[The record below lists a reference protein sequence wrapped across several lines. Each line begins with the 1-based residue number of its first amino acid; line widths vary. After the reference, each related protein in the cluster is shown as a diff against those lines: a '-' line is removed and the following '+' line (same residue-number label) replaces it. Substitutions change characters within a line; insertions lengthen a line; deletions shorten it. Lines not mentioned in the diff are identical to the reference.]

1 MENFMS
7 RCEQLLEEGLKA
19 HVYSGAALA
28 VGKGDQL
35 FVKKT
40 IGTVSYDEDAV
51 LI

>member
-40 IGTVSYDEDAV
+40 IRH
-51 LI
+51 